1 MEFVPGTPI
10 TNYSDTERLD
20 NSQRIELVI
29 QVCDAIQ
36 HAHQQGIIHRDLKA
50 SNVLVMVE
58 DERAVPKV
66 IDFGLAKAI
75 DRDLTDCTLHT
86 ELVQVVGT
94 PK

>member
-75 DRDLTDCTLHT
+75 DRDLTDSTLHT